1 MNPFP
6 GTSAVEEYIVRKLM
20 RKLSKVNKPDFLGD
34 IEVKEVDVGNTTPF
48 FSKPMLK
55 ELTAEGDASMEVHVK
70 YEGEFRIAISTVAT
84 LSMFTIQSMST
95 CIDADFASVSDLGQ
109 RFKSYS
115 VKLVLAVILKDL
127 EGNVLFKVKRPPS
140 NRVWFGFTSPPK
152 LGLRIEPVVSTR
164 QIKWSL
170 VTKPIESR
178 LRELVSL
185 VTSTRARKLKVSVGR
200 RIYCSATYGRYRVL
214 RHQAI
219 RTERRYIWRV
229 RKKGFRFAR

>member
-1 MNPFP
+1 M
-6 GTSAVEEYIVRKLM
+6 EDYIVRKLM

-70 YEGEFRIAISTVAT
+70 YAGEFRIAISTTAT
-84 LSMFTIQSMST
+84 LSKISCFAASSSLGQVADPMSIT
-95 CIDADFASVSDLGQ
+95 DLGQ

-115 VKLVLAVILKDL
+115 VKLVLAIILKDL
-127 EGNVLFKVKRPPS
+127 EGNMLFKVKRPPS
-140 NRVWFGFTSPPK
+140 NRVWFGFTAPPK

-178 LRELVSL
+178 LRELVCYSF
-185 VTSTRARKLKVSVGR
+185 TAARV
-200 RIYCSATYGRYRVL
+200 
-214 RHQAI
+214 
-219 RTERRYIWRV
+219 
-229 RKKGFRFAR
+229 